1 MPGQGMNFLSLDG
14 GGLRGLSSLLI
25 LKTLMQRID
34 PTNPPKP
41 CEYFDFIGGTS
52 TGGLMAIM
60 LGRLQMDIDE
70 CINEYS
76 NLVDTVAQNSKP
88 RVIGAEKVQRRFVMV
103 EMKKALIEIISR
115 CGFEK
120 EALFY
125 EPKAKCKV

>member
-1 MPGQGMNFLSLDG
+1 
-14 GGLRGLSSLLI
+14 
-25 LKTLMQRID
+25 
-34 PTNPPKP
+34 
-41 CEYFDFIGGTS
+41 
-52 TGGLMAIM
+52 MAIM